1 MKIKYLKLRYIRLPL
16 KMAFSQAN
24 YRTKQSESVILELHT
39 QNGITAF
46 GESNPLGFV
55 NGESPWSVK
64 SDIEFIKHSL
74 LQANFTRLEEIREF
88 ITEEIAELIGESSLC
103 VLEIA
108 LLNAFSK
115 ETGKS
120 LDQIFETEI
129 PKILDYTGVIP
140 LGDLSLMR
148 PLLQKFSFSR
158 VKLKADRNLQ
168 LSLENIQI
176 LKQIYGADID
186 IQLDLDCSWNTA
198 DALEQIPILIEKGIY
213 QFEQPFETDQDL
225 RMQKL
230 QRHYGNELIFIADES
245 IRRYKDAVRLI
256 KTEAC
261 KGFNLK
267 LSKHGGIFQSLAIY
281 KLAHKYGIRCEL
293 GVYPGETSL
302 LARAGILLSGLAPAI
317 HSREGAIAHELL
329 SMDIC
334 HASLK
339 PDAKGQIEG
348 HQHINKL
355 CSKVDTLRLDK
366 YSSSLAHVA

>member
-1 MKIKYLKLRYIRLPL
+1 
-16 KMAFSQAN
+16 MAFCQAN
-24 YRTKQSESVILELHT
+24 YRTQQSESVILEIQT
-39 QNGITAF
+39 RNGITAF
-46 GESNPLGFV
+46 GEANPLGFV

-64 SDIEFIKHSL
+64 ADLALIRHSL
-74 LQANFTRLEEIREF
+74 LQFRFNSLNDIREF
-88 ITEEIAELIGESSLC
+88 ITEELAELIGESSLC
-103 VLEIA
+103 VLEMA

-115 ETGKS
+115 ESGKS
-120 LDQIFETEI
+120 LDQIFHAEI

-140 LGDLSLMR
+140 LGNLSLMR

-158 VKLKADRNLQ
+158 VKLKADKDLQ
-168 LSLENIQI
+168 KSLMNIQI
-176 LKQIYGADID
+176 LREIYGTDVD
-186 IQLDLDCSWNTA
+186 IQLDLDTSWNSA
-198 DALEQIPILIEKGIY
+198 DALEQIPILMEEGIFQY
-213 QFEQPFETDQDL
+213 EQPFQTDQDL
-225 RMQKL
+225 RMRKL
-230 QRHYGNELIFIADES
+230 QQHYGDKICIIADES

-261 KGFNLK
+261 RGFNLK
-267 LSKHGGIFQSLAIY
+267 LSKHGGVFQSLAIY
-281 KLAHKYGIRCEL
+281 QLAEKYGIRCEL

-302 LARAGILLSGLAPAI
+302 LARAGILLSGLAPAL

-339 PDAKGQIEG
+339 PDAKGQVEG
-348 HQHINKL
+348 YQHINKL

>member
-16 KMAFSQAN
+16 KMAFCQAN
-24 YRTKQSESVILELHT
+24 YRTKQSESVILEIET

-64 SDIEFIKHSL
+64 ADLELIKDSL
-74 LQANFTRLEEIREF
+74 LQFSFSKLEDIREF
-88 ITEEIAELIGESSLC
+88 ITEEVSELIGESSLC
-103 VLEIA
+103 VLEMA

-115 ETGKS
+115 EKGRT
-120 LDQIFETEI
+120 LDKIFETEI
-129 PKILDYTGVIP
+129 PNVLDYTGVIP

-158 VKLKADRNLQ
+158 VKLKADKNLQ
-168 LSLENIQI
+168 KSLSNIQI
-176 LKQIYGADID
+176 LREMYGTDIE
-186 IQLDLDCSWNTA
+186 IQLDLDGCWDSS
-198 DALEQIPILIEKGIY
+198 DALEQIPILMAKGIK

-230 QRHYGNELIFIADES
+230 QRNYGKELIFIADES

-261 KGFNLK
+261 RGFNVK

-281 KLAHKYGIRCEL
+281 KLANKYGIRCEL

-302 LARAGILLSGLAPAI
+302 LARAGILLSSLAPGL
-317 HSREGAIAHELL
+317 HSREGAISHELL

-334 HASLK
+334 HASFK

-348 HQHINKL
+348 LQHIKKL

>member
-1 MKIKYLKLRYIRLPL
+1 
-16 KMAFSQAN
+16 MAFCQAN
-24 YRTKQSESVILELHT
+24 YRTQQSESVILEIQT
-39 QNGITAF
+39 QQGITAF

-64 SDIEFIKHSL
+64 ADIDLIKYSL
-74 LQANFTRLEEIREF
+74 LQFNFTSLEDIREF
-88 ITEEIAELIGESSLC
+88 ITQEIADLIGESSLC
-103 VLEIA
+103 VLEMA
-108 LLNAFSK
+108 LINAFSK
-115 ETGKS
+115 ESGKS
-120 LDQIFETEI
+120 LDQIFQTEI
-129 PKILDYTGVIP
+129 PEILEYTGVIP

-148 PLLQKFSFSR
+148 PLLQKFSFDR
-158 VKLKADRNLQ
+158 VKLKADKNLQ
-168 LSLENIQI
+168 KTLMNIQI
-176 LKQIYGADID
+176 LREIYGSDID
-186 IQLDLDCSWNTA
+186 IQLDLDTSWDSS
-198 DALEQIPILIEKGIY
+198 DALEQIPILMEEGIFQY
-213 QFEQPFETDQDL
+213 EQPFETNQDL

-230 QRHYGNELIFIADES
+230 QKHYGDKLILIADES

-261 KGFNLK
+261 RGFNLK
-267 LSKHGGIFQSLAIY
+267 LSKHGGVFQSLAIY
-281 KLAHKYGIRCEL
+281 KLAHKYGMRCEL

-302 LARAGILLSGLAPAI
+302 LARAGILLSGLAPAL

-339 PDAKGQIEG
+339 PDAKGLVEG
-348 HQHINKL
+348 YQHINKL